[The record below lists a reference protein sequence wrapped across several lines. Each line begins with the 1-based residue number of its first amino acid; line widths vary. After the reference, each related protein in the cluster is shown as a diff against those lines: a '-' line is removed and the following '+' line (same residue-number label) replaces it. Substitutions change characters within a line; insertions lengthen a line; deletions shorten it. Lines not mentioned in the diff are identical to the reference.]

1 MSRKLSTFGMVV
13 SCIGIAFAWTISL
26 PAAIQETLA
35 SVLPPAAQH
44 RALLNRYCVTCH
56 SEQLRTAELTL
67 EKIDVAKVSEGAEV
81 WEKVIRKLRTSA
93 MPPAGLPRPSPAAY
107 DSFATYLETELD
119 RAAAAN
125 PNPGRPSIQ
134 RLNRAEYANAI
145 RDLLA
150 LEIDGGSLL
159 PADDSRYGFDNVGD
173 VLTVSPLL
181 LERYMSAG
189 RKISRLAIGDSSAL
203 PSFETY
209 NVPRY
214 LLQDD
219 HMGDDL
225 PFGTRGGTAIR
236 HYFPLDGEYVIRIR
250 LQKNSRAYI
259 RGLGEPTSSTSA
271 WMAQESGNSR
281 SGENPWGGRP
291 RFFHRPAWETSR
303 RNNTSGQ
310 RMRLWRFASLR

>member
-1 MSRKLSTFGMVV
+1 MSRKLITFRMIV
-13 SCIGIAFAWTISL
+13 SWIGIAFAGTISL
-26 PAAIQETLA
+26 PAAIQETPVPV
-35 SVLPPAAQH
+35 SPPAAQY

-56 SEQLRTAELTL
+56 SERLRTAELTL
-67 EKIDVAKVSEGAEV
+67 EKIDVAKVSEDAEV

-93 MPPAGLPRPSPAAY
+93 MPPSGLPRPDPTDY

-134 RLNRAEYANAI
+134 RLNRTEYANAI

-150 LEIDGGSLL
+150 VEIDEGSLL

-189 RKISRLAIGDSSAL
+189 RKISRRAIGDSSAL

-209 NVPRY
+209 DVP
-214 LLQDD
+214 
-219 HMGDDL
+219 
-225 PFGTRGGTAIR
+225 
-236 HYFPLDGEYVIRIR
+236 
-250 LQKNSRAYI
+250 
-259 RGLGEPTSSTSA
+259 
-271 WMAQESGNSR
+271 
-281 SGENPWGGRP
+281 
-291 RFFHRPAWETSR
+291 
-303 RNNTSGQ
+303 
-310 RMRLWRFASLR
+310 